1 MRRQQPPPMSAT
13 AVPTAEDMFR
23 IWRAD
28 RRVQDASARQYIR
41 WIKWFRFYAARHG
54 LDERAEL
61 TLEGARRF
69 GLWYA
74 QHRHIDL
81 KQLDDKARTALHA
94 LSRVYHMMGLN
105 PPTWRIPQP
114 PSPPVSGVLQEYA
127 DHLLHHRGSPA
138 VTVQRRLDH
147 VGRLLE
153 HLAENGKTWLT
164 MQLTDIDDFLIGCAQ
179 RFTRSTVAD
188 IAGSVRS
195 FSRFLLATGRI
206 SIALA
211 DSVISPAQQRFEGPR
226 RALAWEDVQRLLRA
240 VDTSTPW
247 GLRDYALLLTMS
259 TYGLGAGEAIRLQF
273 QDIDWTAATI
283 RVIRPKTRVAFTL
296 PMLSAVAEALALYL
310 YNGRPRNT
318 PTKHVFIQMMTPFGP
333 LSGSSP
339 VRHII
344 VKYAKAA
351 GLNAPYLGSHVLRHS
366 NAARQIDLGIR
377 PQVLSDLLG
386 HRDSESISAYVR
398 IATETLRD
406 ISLPVPT

>member
-1 MRRQQPPPMSAT
+1 
-13 AVPTAEDMFR
+13 
-23 IWRAD
+23 
-28 RRVQDASARQYIR
+28 
-41 WIKWFRFYAARHG
+41 
-54 LDERAEL
+54 
-61 TLEGARRF
+61 
-69 GLWYA
+69 
-74 QHRHIDL
+74 
-81 KQLDDKARTALHA
+81 
-94 LSRVYHMMGLN
+94 
-105 PPTWRIPQP
+105 
-114 PSPPVSGVLQEYA
+114 
-127 DHLLHHRGSPA
+127 
-138 VTVQRRLDH
+138 
-147 VGRLLE
+147 LE
-153 HLAENGKTWLT
+153 HLAENGKTSLT
-164 MQLTDIDDFLIGCAQ
+164 MRLTDIDDFLIGCAQ
-179 RFTRSTVAD
+179 RFMHSTVAD

-211 DSVISPAQQRFEGPR
+211 DSVISPAQQRFERPR
-226 RALAWEDVQRLLRA
+226 RALPWEDVQRLLRA
-240 VDTSTPW
+240 VDTSTAR

-273 QDIDWTAATI
+273 QDIDWTADTI

-296 PMLSAVAEALALYL
+296 PMLPAVAEALALYL